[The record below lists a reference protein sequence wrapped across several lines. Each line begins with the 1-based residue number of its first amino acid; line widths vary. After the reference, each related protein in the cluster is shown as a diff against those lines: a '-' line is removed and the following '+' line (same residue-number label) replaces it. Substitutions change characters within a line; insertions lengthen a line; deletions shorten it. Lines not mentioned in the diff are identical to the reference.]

1 MRRITLIFGLAS
13 CVALLGGT
21 RPGSAAAGARLKPG
35 TWCYDSDGAAQEQI
49 AWLRSMAT
57 ATSPRDTTFRGELR
71 LMPVDPSAVAFV
83 ADSVACRRAAE
94 SLRRAEFG
102 VDTGAL
108 AAVSLIRY
116 GAMRYVG
123 SSKKSMGEWQGW
135 IVFDTSFAPL
145 ASVAH

>member
-1 MRRITLIFGLAS
+1 MRRISVFIGLAS
-13 CVALLGGT
+13 CVALLGST
-21 RPGSAAAGARLKPG
+21 KPPAISAVRVKPG
-35 TWCYDSDGAAQEQI
+35 TWCFDSDGAAKAQI
-49 AWLRSMAT
+49 VWLRTMAT
-57 ATSPRDTTFRGELR
+57 ATAPRDTTFRGELR
-71 LMPVDPSAVAFV
+71 LMPVDPGAVAFV

-108 AAVSLIRY
+108 ASISLIRY
-116 GAMRYVG
+116 GSMRYVG
-123 SSKKSMGEWQGW
+123 TAQKSMGDWQGW